1 MAIKLAVLK
10 SGEDVIADVR
20 EMMVG
25 DEDTPDEKKKVVGYY
40 FIKPCGVTL
49 KNKAINVND
58 SDDGS
63 YELKLFPWCP
73 LAKNDAIPMSTEWV
87 VTLVDPVEKLYD
99 MYETEVLNKFK
110 DTLKQKQQEEEEK
123 ENASKDSGS
132 DKQTDSDKS
141 D

>member
-10 SGEDVIADVR
+10 SGEDVIADIR

-25 DEDTPDEKKKVVGYY
+25 DEDTPDDKKKVVGYY

-49 KNKAINVND
+49 KNKAIDVNES
-58 SDDGS
+58 SDDS

-87 VTLVDPVEKLYD
+87 VTLVDPVDKLRE
-99 MYETEVLNKFK
+99 MYENEVLSKFK
-110 DTLKQKQQEEEEK
+110 DQLKEKEEES
-123 ENASKDSGS
+123 NASKSS
-132 DKQTDSDKS
+132 DTNKPQQISISDR
-141 D
+141 

>member
-10 SGEDVIADVR
+10 SGEDVIADIR

-25 DEDTPDEKKKVVGYY
+25 DEDTPDDKKKVVGYY

-49 KNKAINVND
+49 KNKAIDVNE
-58 SDDGS
+58 SGDDS

-73 LAKNDAIPMSTEWV
+73 LAKNDAIPISTEWV
-87 VTLVDPVEKLYD
+87 VTLVDPVDKLKE
-99 MYETEVLNKFK
+99 MYETEVINKFK
-110 DTLKQKQQEEEEK
+110 DVLKTRQEEEEA
-123 ENASKDSGS
+123 NASESSGTDES
-132 DKQTDSDKS
+132 TDSSKS

>member
-10 SGEDVIADVR
+10 SGEDVIADIR

-25 DEDTPDEKKKVVGYY
+25 DEDTPDDKKKVVGYY

-49 KNKAINVND
+49 KNKAIDVNETA
-58 SDDGS
+58 DDS

-87 VTLVDPVEKLYD
+87 VTLVDPVDKLRE
-99 MYETEVLNKFK
+99 MYENEVLSKFK
-110 DTLKQKQQEEEEK
+110 EVLKTREEEA
-123 ENASKDSGS
+123 NASKGS
-132 DKQTDSDKS
+132 DTDKPQQISISDR
-141 D
+141 

>member
-10 SGEDVIADVR
+10 SGEDVIADIR

-25 DEDTPDEKKKVVGYY
+25 DEDTPEEKKKVVGYY

-49 KNKAINVND
+49 KNKAIDVNE
-58 SDDGS
+58 SGDDS

-87 VTLVDPVEKLYD
+87 VTLVDPVDKLKE
-99 MYETEVLNKFK
+99 MYETQVLDKFKEVLK
-110 DTLKQKQQEEEEK
+110 TREEEA
-123 ENASKDSGS
+123 NASKSS
-132 DKQTDSDKS
+132 DTNKPQQISISDR
-141 D
+141 

>member
-10 SGEDVIADVR
+10 SGEDVIADIR

-25 DEDTPDEKKKVVGYY
+25 DEDTPDDKKKVVGYY

-49 KNKAINVND
+49 KNKAIDVNE
-58 SDDGS
+58 SADDS

-73 LAKNDAIPMSTEWV
+73 LAKNEAIPMSTEWV
-87 VTLVDPVEKLYD
+87 VTLVDPVDKLKELYQTD
-99 MYETEVLNKFK
+99 VLDKFKEVLK
-110 DTLKQKQQEEEEK
+110 TREAK
-123 ENASKDSGS
+123 ENASQSSGS
-132 DKQTDSDKS
+132 DEQTDSDKS